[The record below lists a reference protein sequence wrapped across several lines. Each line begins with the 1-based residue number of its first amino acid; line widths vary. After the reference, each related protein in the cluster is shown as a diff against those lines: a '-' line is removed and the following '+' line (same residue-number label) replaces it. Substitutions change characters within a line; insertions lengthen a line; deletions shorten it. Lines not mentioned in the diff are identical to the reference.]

1 MGMSPVKIIFTPLI
15 GFFLFLWAR
24 ILLSL
29 SSNSCFILWISLE
42 INILGFL
49 PLISFNGNKMLEN
62 TIKYFL
68 IQGVSSSMFLLFS
81 ILRILL
87 NRKMFDLIII
97 ISLIVKLGSAPFHM
111 WFVSLLRVVS
121 LNTLFLLSTIQKLI
135 PLIILSALNFS
146 TVFMY
151 IFIVLNSFTI
161 FYSGGLSKTLNTVL
175 AFSRINNLRWILLSG
190 SGNLSITIFYFTI
203 YLFLITGVLILFW
216 RPRNTVPSQIV
227 ISRLGY
233 GVIGLFTIFSL
244 AGLPPLIGFLGK
256 LFIIKQIFD
265 PSITMIFVILVFR
278 SLFILLFYMRFS
290 YAGVTIVPYNKS
302 SLRTKSNSYSMSIY
316 TRILLRFNVFRLLV
330 PYVS

>member
-1 MGMSPVKIIFTPLI
+1 MG
-15 GFFLFLWAR
+15 
-24 ILLSL
+24 
-29 SSNSCFILWISLE
+29 
-42 INILGFL
+42 
-49 PLISFNGNKMLEN
+49 
-62 TIKYFL
+62 
-68 IQGVSSSMFLLFS
+68 
-81 ILRILL
+81 
-87 NRKMFDLIII
+87 
-97 ISLIVKLGSAPFHM
+97 
-111 WFVSLLRVVS
+111 LLRVVS
-121 LNTLFLLSTIQKLI
+121 LNTLFFTLDYSKAYPFNYFKCAQFFNC
-135 PLIILSALNFS
+135 IL
-146 TVFMY
+146 Y
-151 IFIVLNSFTI
+151 IFIVLNSFII

-190 SGNLSITIFYFTI
+190 SGNLSITVFYFTI

-290 YAGVTIVPYNKS
+290 YAGVTMVPYNKS
-302 SLRTKSNSYSMSIY
+302 SLRTKSNSYSMSMY

>member
-1 MGMSPVKIIFTPLI
+1 MGLI

-49 PLISFNGNKMLEN
+49 PLISFNGNKILEN

-87 NRKMFDLIII
+87 NREMFDLIII
-97 ISLIVKLGSAPFHM
+97 IS
-111 WFVSLLRVVS
+111 
-121 LNTLFLLSTIQKLI
+121 
-135 PLIILSALNFS
+135 LIILSALNFS

-227 ISRLGY
+227 ISRFGY
-233 GVIGLFTIFSL
+233 G
-244 AGLPPLIGFLGK
+244 
-256 LFIIKQIFD
+256 
-265 PSITMIFVILVFR
+265 
-278 SLFILLFYMRFS
+278 
-290 YAGVTIVPYNKS
+290 
-302 SLRTKSNSYSMSIY
+302 
-316 TRILLRFNVFRLLV
+316 
-330 PYVS
+330 